1 MNAIFIYKGYLRLI
15 VIESQDSCEIY
26 SRTAIPHL
34 FRYLMVRE
42 FGITARPHAD
52 SLSIRLKILG
62 LCRSP
67 DSALGTEFGYSMG
80 IVTGSGGVE
89 VPRIEILLELG
100 V

>member
-1 MNAIFIYKGYLRLI
+1 
-15 VIESQDSCEIY
+15 
-26 SRTAIPHL
+26 
-34 FRYLMVRE
+34 MVRE

-62 LCRSP
+62 HGICRSP